1 MLELVHVVKVLGA
14 ILCLSGIVL
23 CWKISSTNFSKKS
36 TTEEKFFVHVKLSP
50 AAFWKLLAFVAIVV
64 VPGLAMTVA
73 NYHTFIGVHEVRAC
87 ARCHVMLPM
96 VNDLRDPESNTL
108 AARHFKNR
116 WIAENQCFACHS
128 DYGLSGDLESKM
140 EGFRHLARYTSR
152 TYKEPIK
159 MRGHFNNNNCL
170 KCHEKMPKFE
180 AVKSHNTVRTLL
192 EDSSMACL
200 NCHGKAH
207 PSRGQRTPGS
217 ADYPRLMEEK
227 VAVEVEK

>member
-1 MLELVHVVKVLGA
+1 MLELVHIVKIVGS
-14 ILCLSGIVL
+14 ILCIAGIVL
-23 CWKISSTNFSKKS
+23 CWRVS
-36 TTEEKFFVHVKLSP
+36 TTNVSSMSANDEMSFIHMKLSK
-50 AAFWKLLAFVAIVV
+50 AAFWKLLAFMAIVV
-64 VPGLAMTVA
+64 IPGLAMTVA
-73 NYHTFIGVHEVRAC
+73 NYHTFVGVHEVAAC

-96 VNDLRDPESNTL
+96 VNDLQDPESNTL
-108 AARHFKNR
+108 AARHFKNH

-128 DYGLSGDLESKM
+128 DYGLSGDMEAKM

-152 TYKEPIK
+152 TFQEPIK

-180 AVKSHNTVRTLL
+180 AVKSHNTIRPLL
-192 EDSSMACL
+192 ENSSMACL

-217 ADYPRLMEEK
+217 ADYQRLMEGK
-227 VAVEVEK
+227 IALEVKK